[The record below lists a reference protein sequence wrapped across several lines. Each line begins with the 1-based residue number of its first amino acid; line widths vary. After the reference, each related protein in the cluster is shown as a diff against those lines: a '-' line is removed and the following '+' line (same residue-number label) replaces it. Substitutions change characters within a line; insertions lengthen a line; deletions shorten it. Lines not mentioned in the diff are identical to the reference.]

1 MALSSRNLYH
11 GKGLVWFTASI
22 MHALLF
28 NLTDKLRATDRK
40 SYTTEAMVD
49 QLEAIKADREL
60 PGHTYKRRYKL
71 TRKQNSILG
80 CFGLSEINIDEQC
93 KQLSQ

>member
-1 MALSSRNLYH
+1 
-11 GKGLVWFTASI
+11 

-28 NLTDKLRATDRK
+28 NLTDKLRTTDKK

-71 TRKQNSILG
+71 TRKQNSILS
-80 CFGLSEINIDEQC
+80 CFELSEKDIDEQC
-93 KQLSQ
+93 ESLS